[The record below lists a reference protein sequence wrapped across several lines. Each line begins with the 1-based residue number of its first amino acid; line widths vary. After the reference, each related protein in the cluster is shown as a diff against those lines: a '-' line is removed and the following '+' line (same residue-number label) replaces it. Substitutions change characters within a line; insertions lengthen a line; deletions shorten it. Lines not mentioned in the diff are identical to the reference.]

1 MDYYTSRVLI
11 IDLMVDKSVDA
22 DMLVQRVENSL
33 RAMCGVG
40 SVDSISTVVD
50 DKVYS
55 TNPHPIRDEAVQ
67 YATVCY
73 QSAVQLSLE
82 CPGVDSNKPG
92 YIDMCQA
99 IEEACESD
107 NA

>member
-1 MDYYTSRVLI
+1 MDYYTSRVLL
-11 IDLMVDKSVDA
+11 IDLMVDKSVEA
-22 DMLVQRVENSL
+22 DVLVERVESSL
-33 RAMCGVG
+33 RAMRGVG

-50 DKVYS
+50 GKVYS
-55 TNPHPIRDEAVQ
+55 TNSHPIRDNAVE
-67 YATVCY
+67 YAVSCY

-82 CPGVDSNKPG
+82 YPGVDDGSHG

-99 IEEACESD
+99 VEGACESD